1 MNIEELTEEY
11 KDKLDKLQEEY
22 IEKINK
28 LQETKEEPFIR
39 KGQKYYYIDGRFH
52 VFKYKYNNDIHDNN
66 FISVGNCY
74 PFTDETNVKVLRE
87 VSLIAER
94 RKLQSEMEMFARQN
108 NEGEIDWNDGRQ
120 DKYYLYIDYT
130 ENNIRKGYALSSR
143 HFNTVYFT
151 SEETAKKALEKFGDR
166 IRELY
171 LKQEEQ

>member
-74 PFTDETNVKVLRE
+74 PFTDETNVKVLKE

-108 NEGEIDWNDGRQ
+108 NTEKIDWNNNKQ
-120 DKYYLYIDYT
+120 TKWNIYIDYDD
-130 ENNIRKGYALSSR
+130 NNIGIDSTCYYRDM
-143 HFNTVYFT
+143 NTVDFT
-151 SEETAKKALEKFGDR
+151 SKEIAEKALDKFKDR

-171 LKQEEQ
+171 IDMEK

>member
-11 KDKLDKLQEEY
+11 KAQLDKLQEEY

-28 LQETKEEPFIR
+28 VQETKEEPFIR

-52 VFKYKYNNDIHDNN
+52 VLKYKYNNDIHDNN

-74 PFTDETNVKVLRE
+74 PFTDETNVKVLKE

-108 NEGEIDWNDGRQ
+108 NKEEIDWNDERQ
-120 DKYYLYIDYT
+120 DKHYLYIDYT

-171 LKQEEQ
+171 LKEEQ